1 MLKRIAMFPLLA
13 LSLSFLPACATGG
26 AMEAEPGE
34 AGDQV
39 IVRVNN
45 NLIPPAAI
53 TVSIVPDIGV
63 QQLLGAATPSETAT
77 FEYEAAAA
85 VSQYRLVAEPTGR
98 PPVVSREF
106 VLTDDA
112 AVVEWD
118 LNLGTI
124 RVLERED

>member
-13 LSLSFLPACATGG
+13 LSLSFLPACATG
-26 AMEAEPGE
+26 AMEAESGA
-34 AGDQV
+34 AGDEI

-53 TVSIVPDIGV
+53 TVSIVPDVGIR
-63 QQLLGAATPSETAT
+63 QLLGAATPSETAT
-77 FEYEAAAA
+77 FEYEAGAV

-106 VLTDDA
+106 VLTDSD

-118 LNLGTI
+118 LNLNTI

>member
-1 MLKRIAMFPLLA
+1 MLKRIAIFPLLA
-13 LSLSFLPACATGG
+13 LSLSFLPACATG
-26 AMEAEPGE
+26 AMEAEPGAVGE
-34 AGDQV
+34 DEV
-39 IVRVNN
+39 IIRVNN

-85 VSQYRLVAEPTGR
+85 VGQYRLVAEPTGGQ
-98 PPVVSREF
+98 PLVSREF
-106 VLTDDA
+106 TLTDDD

-118 LNLGTI
+118 LNLNTI
-124 RVLERED
+124 RVLEGED